1 MSFEIYFNIKVD
13 LDDVFGV
20 LQEYPVY
27 PLLPSMSFS
36 NIYVSRGTW
45 LSIIQLQEYAEDEM
59 LKLSKKY

>member
-36 NIYVSRGTW
+36 NIYVSR
-45 LSIIQLQEYAEDEM
+45 DPD
-59 LKLSKKY
+59 